1 MQQGRSGRQPLTRY
15 HASYGNAS
23 SSRYS
28 RSVALYQ
35 ARPQRERAA
44 DKIPRLDRFAGHR
57 VFATRRSAEA
67 AHRFPIRL
75 MVLAAIVVAI
85 IAFVVLSGSSNG
97 SSVNADAYG
106 NDSGAV
112 QSTPRSE
119 WQAGEVPYLY
129 QIDPEWAE
137 GSYAGS
143 TIAES
148 GCGPTCLS
156 MIYVYLTGRT
166 NMDPADMA
174 AFSESHN
181 YIDSGM
187 TSWAFMDEGA
197 RVLGLRSRELPADYQ
212 SVRKALDAG
221 YPVIASVSKGDF
233 TTQGHFIVLA
243 GTDENGEVIVHDP
256 NSAERSAKVWD
267 LDRILS
273 QTRNLWAFS
282 V

>member
-1 MQQGRSGRQPLTRY
+1 MRQDRSGRQSFARY
-15 HASYGNAS
+15 HASYGSTS

-28 RSVALYQ
+28 RSVALYH
-35 ARPQRERAA
+35 ARPQRERVV
-44 DKIPRLDRFAGHR
+44 DKLPRLDRFAGHR

-67 AHRFPIRL
+67 PHRSPVRL
-75 MVLAAIVVAI
+75 MALAAIVMLV
-85 IAFVVLSGSSNG
+85 IALVVLLGNSNG
-97 SSVNADAYG
+97 SNVNADAYG
-106 NDSGAV
+106 NGSGAA

-119 WQAGEVPYLY
+119 WRAGEVPYLY
-129 QIDPEWAE
+129 QIDPEWADD
-137 GSYAGS
+137 SYAGS

-174 AFSESHN
+174 AFSESHK
-181 YIDSGM
+181 YVDSGM
-187 TSWAFMDEGA
+187 TSWTFMDEGA

-243 GTDENGEVIVHDP
+243 GTDEDGKVIVHDP
-256 NSAERSAKVWD
+256 NSVERSAKVWD

>member
-1 MQQGRSGRQPLTRY
+1 MQQGRSGRQPFTRY

-23 SSRYS
+23 SFRYS

-44 DKIPRLDRFAGHR
+44 DKILRLDRFAGHR
-57 VFATRRSAEA
+57 VFATRRSVEA

-85 IAFVVLSGSSNG
+85 IAFVVLSGSCNG

-119 WQAGEVPYLY
+119 WRAGEVPYLY

-243 GTDENGEVIVHDP
+243 GTDEDGEAIVHDP
-256 NSAERSAKVWD
+256 NSVERSAKVWD

>member
-1 MQQGRSGRQPLTRY
+1 MQQDRFEGTPRIYDTPRR
-15 HASYGNAS
+15 NAHL
-23 SSRYS
+23 SRYS
-28 RSVALYQ
+28 RSVALYH
-35 ARPQRERAA
+35 ARPQRERVVDAL
-44 DKIPRLDRFAGHR
+44 PRLDRFAGHR
-57 VFATRRSAEA
+57 VFTTRRSAKT
-67 AHRFPIRL
+67 AHRSPVRL
-75 MVLAAIVVAI
+75 VAFAVIAVLV
-85 IAFVVLSGSSNG
+85 IAFVVLSGNNNDSNA
-97 SSVNADAYG
+97 NADAYG
-106 NDSGAV
+106 NGSSVA

-119 WQAGEVPYLY
+119 WRAGEVPYLY
-129 QIDPEWAE
+129 QIDPEWANS
-137 GSYAGS
+137 SYAGS

-174 AFSESHN
+174 AFSESHK
-181 YIDSGM
+181 YVDSGM

-197 RVLGLRSRELPADYQ
+197 RVLGLKSRELPADYQ

-243 GTDENGEVIVHDP
+243 GTDEEGKVIVHDP
-256 NSAERSAKVWD
+256 NSVERSAKVWD

>member
-1 MQQGRSGRQPLTRY
+1 
-15 HASYGNAS
+15 
-23 SSRYS
+23 
-28 RSVALYQ
+28 
-35 ARPQRERAA
+35 
-44 DKIPRLDRFAGHR
+44 
-57 VFATRRSAEA
+57 
-67 AHRFPIRL
+67 
-75 MVLAAIVVAI
+75 MVLV
-85 IAFVVLSGSSNG
+85 IAFVVLLGNSND
-97 SSVNADAYG
+97 SNVKADAYG
-106 NDSGAV
+106 NGSGVA

-119 WQAGEVPYLY
+119 WRAGEVPYLY
-129 QIDPEWAE
+129 QIDPEWAD

-166 NMDPADMA
+166 N
-174 AFSESHN
+174 
-181 YIDSGM
+181 

-243 GTDENGEVIVHDP
+243 GTDEDGKVIVHDP
-256 NSAERSAKVWD
+256 NSVERSAKVWD

>member
-1 MQQGRSGRQPLTRY
+1 MQQGRSRRQSFARY
-15 HASYGNAS
+15 HASHDSTS

-28 RSVALYQ
+28 RSVALYH
-35 ARPQRERAA
+35 ARPQRERVV
-44 DKIPRLDRFAGHR
+44 DKLPRLDRFAGHR

-67 AHRFPIRL
+67 PHRSPVRL
-75 MVLAAIVVAI
+75 IALAALVMLV
-85 IAFVVLSGSSNG
+85 IALVVLLGNSNG
-97 SSVNADAYG
+97 SNVNADAYG
-106 NDSGAV
+106 NGSGAA

-119 WQAGEVPYLY
+119 WRAGEVPYLY
-129 QIDPEWAE
+129 QIDPEWAD

-166 NMDPADMA
+166 NMNPADMA
-174 AFSESHN
+174 AFSESHK
-181 YIDSGM
+181 YVDSGM
-187 TSWAFMDEGA
+187 TSWTFMDEGA

-212 SVRKALDAG
+212 SVRKVLDAG

-243 GTDENGEVIVHDP
+243 GTDEDGKVIVHDP
-256 NSAERSAKVWD
+256 NSVERSAKVWD

-273 QTRNLWAFS
+273 QTRNLWTFS

>member
-1 MQQGRSGRQPLTRY
+1 MQQGRSERQSFTRY
-15 HASYGNAS
+15 HASHGS
-23 SSRYS
+23 TPSSRYS
-28 RSVALYQ
+28 RSVALYH
-35 ARPQRERAA
+35 ARPQRERVVN
-44 DKIPRLDRFAGHR
+44 KLPRLDRFAGHR

-67 AHRFPIRL
+67 PHRSPVRL
-75 MVLAAIVVAI
+75 MALAAIVMLV
-85 IAFVVLSGSSNG
+85 IALVVLLGNSNSSN
-97 SSVNADAYG
+97 VNADAYG
-106 NDSGAV
+106 NGSGAA

-119 WQAGEVPYLY
+119 WRAGEVPYLY
-129 QIDPEWAE
+129 QIDPEWADD
-137 GSYAGS
+137 SYAGS

-174 AFSESHN
+174 AFSESHK
-181 YIDSGM
+181 YVDSGM

-197 RVLGLRSRELPADYQ
+197 RVLGLRSRELPAGYQ

-243 GTDENGEVIVHDP
+243 GTDEDGKVIVHDP
-256 NSAERSAKVWD
+256 NSVERSAKVWD

>member
-1 MQQGRSGRQPLTRY
+1 MQQGPYRRQSFSRY
-15 HASYGNAS
+15 DASSGNAP

-28 RSVALYQ
+28 RSVALYH
-35 ARPQRERAA
+35 ARPQRERVV
-44 DKIPRLDRFAGHR
+44 DKLPRFDRFAGHR
-57 VFATRRSAEA
+57 VFSTRRSAEA
-67 AHRFPIRL
+67 PHRSPVRL
-75 MVLAAIVVAI
+75 MALAAIVMLV
-85 IAFVVLSGSSNG
+85 IALVVLLGNSNG
-97 SSVNADAYG
+97 SNVNADAYG
-106 NDSGAV
+106 NGSGAA

-119 WQAGEVPYLY
+119 WRAGEVPYLY
-129 QIDPEWAE
+129 QIDPEWADD
-137 GSYAGS
+137 SYAGS

-174 AFSESHN
+174 AFSESHK
-181 YIDSGM
+181 YVDSGM

-243 GTDENGEVIVHDP
+243 GTDEDGKVIVHDP
-256 NSAERSAKVWD
+256 NSVERSAKVWD

>member
-1 MQQGRSGRQPLTRY
+1 MQQGPYRRQSFSRYDASSGSTP
-15 HASYGNAS
+15 

-28 RSVALYQ
+28 RSVALYH
-35 ARPQRERAA
+35 ARPQRERVVN
-44 DKIPRLDRFAGHR
+44 KLPRLDRFAGHR

-67 AHRFPIRL
+67 PHRSPVRL
-75 MVLAAIVVAI
+75 MALAAIVMLV
-85 IAFVVLSGSSNG
+85 IALVVLLGNSNG
-97 SSVNADAYG
+97 SNVNADAYG
-106 NDSGAV
+106 NGSGAA

-119 WQAGEVPYLY
+119 WRAGEVPYLY
-129 QIDPEWAE
+129 QIDPEWADD
-137 GSYAGS
+137 SYAGS

-174 AFSESHN
+174 AFSESHK
-181 YIDSGM
+181 YVDSGM

-243 GTDENGEVIVHDP
+243 GTDEDGKVIVHDP
-256 NSAERSAKVWD
+256 NSVERSAKVWD